1 MGEMMT
7 HSELVKIAERWL
19 VSSRG
24 CGAVLTELVTLYPE
38 IPDAIGFRDGTSTL
52 IECKASRADFLAD
65 AKKVFRRNTWMG
77 MGTFRFYLCPA
88 GIITPEDLPPKWGL
102 IWVNE
107 KGKARMQV
115 GPKGNCWSDRHQE
128 FFFEEKNVQAE
139 QAILVSAVRRYQ
151 GR

>member
-1 MGEMMT
+1 MT
-7 HSELVKIAERWL
+7 HAELVKIAERWL
-19 VSSRG
+19 VSARG

-38 IPDAIGFRDGTSTL
+38 IPDAIGFRDGTTTL
-52 IECKASRADFLAD
+52 LECKASRADFLAD
-65 AKKVFRRNTWMG
+65 AKKIFRRNPWMG
-77 MGTFRFYLCPA
+77 MGTFRLYLCPT

-115 GPKGNCWSDRHQE
+115 GPKGNCWSSRHQE
-128 FFFEEKNVQAE
+128 FFFGEKNVEAE